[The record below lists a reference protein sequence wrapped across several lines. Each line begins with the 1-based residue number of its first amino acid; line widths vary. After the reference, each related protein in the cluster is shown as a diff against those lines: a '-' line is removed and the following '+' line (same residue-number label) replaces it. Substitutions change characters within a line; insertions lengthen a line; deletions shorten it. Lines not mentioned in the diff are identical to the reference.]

1 MTLEYS
7 HSFCLS
13 LVVEQ
18 RLVNLLSAG
27 VSNVS
32 YATNESSD
40 SGEES
45 FLSPMTTSQRL
56 TTAPPPN
63 RSSAH
68 SGRYRHQPL
77 PRRHASNQD
86 ESLSTAFIT
95 PGPANFFVGSLSG
108 TTDNTNVSGRSLVED
123 LSDIETIDD
132 DAEEMHSVLA
142 SSESNAG
149 FVNDED
155 SATSNVTRI
164 QL

>member
-1 MTLEYS
+1 MIVVTLNSS

-45 FLSPMTTSQRL
+45 LLSPLTTNQRL
-56 TTAPPPN
+56 ITAPPT
-63 RSSAH
+63 AH
-68 SGRYRHQPL
+68 SGRFRHQPL

-132 DAEEMHSVLA
+132 DADEMHSVLA

-149 FVNDED
+149 FVHDED
-155 SATSNVTRI
+155 SAISNVTRI